1 MKESVVNTVATAR
14 ARLASLVGSARDD
27 LDLLDRFD
35 RYGADLLEPL
45 DEVYGL
51 DSIIEPLIALLAAN
65 HTQRDAELHDRDR
78 RRVLEPDWFQK
89 PTTMGYVCYTDL
101 FAGNLRGMA
110 GRIPY
115 LEGLGVTYL
124 HLMPILKPRE
134 GANDGGYAV
143 ADYRSLRSDLGT
155 MAELRATASKLHA
168 SGISLTLDLVLN
180 HVALE
185 HEWAEKAR
193 AGDTAYRDY
202 FYVFDS
208 KEIPDQYERSLPEVF
223 PDFAP
228 GNFTWDDDLGAW
240 VWTTFNSYQWDVNWS
255 NPAVFCEYADIIGNL
270 ANHGVDCLR
279 LDAIAFIWKR
289 MGTICQNEPEVH
301 AITQALRTFARILAP
316 SLIFKAEAIV
326 GPAQVGAYLGEGKRA
341 GKVSDLAYHNSLM
354 VQIWSAIASRDADLL
369 ERSLSRFGSLP
380 TTTAWGVYLRCHDD
394 IGWAIDDSD
403 AAALGVSGHG
413 HRMFLADYFTGVFP
427 GSDARGVDFQID
439 PASGERRTSGS
450 AASLAGIESALAKAD
465 AKHLDTAI
473 ARYLCAYSMVF
484 GFGGIPLLYMG
495 DEIGMVNDESFLKD
509 AAKADDNRWIHRPEM
524 DWDSAERA
532 TTKPTA
538 KAKAAVQ
545 AAFRIRAGIDHLIT
559 IRKSLPSL
567 HASVATKVRAGRSR
581 GVALFDR
588 QHPAGRLVQVYNVSD
603 QPRFVDTDELGG
615 LYGKVHDHITGDTF
629 DIGSGI
635 PLAPYEVRWLTAA
648 A

>member
-1 MKESVVNTVATAR
+1 MVDTVTAVR
-14 ARLASLVGSARDD
+14 ARLAARLGTSRDD

-35 RYGADLLEPL
+35 RFGADLIEPL

-51 DSIIEPLIALLAAN
+51 DSVIDSLLDILVTNHELRDPAL
-65 HTQRDAELHDRDR
+65 HQRDRE
-78 RRVLEPDWFQK
+78 RVLEPDWFQK
-89 PTTMGYVCYTDL
+89 PSTMGYVCYTDL
-101 FAGNLRGMA
+101 FAKNLKGLA
-110 GRIPY
+110 TKIPY

-124 HLMPILKPRE
+124 HLMPILKPRA

-143 ADYRSLRSDLGT
+143 ADYRSLRSDLGS
-155 MAELRATASKLHA
+155 MAELRATAEKLHA
-168 SGISLTLDLVLN
+168 AGISLTLDLVLN

-185 HEWAEKAR
+185 HEWAVKAR
-193 AGDTAYRDY
+193 AGDPIYRDY
-202 FYVFDS
+202 FYAFDDRT
-208 KEIPDQYERSLPEVF
+208 IPDQYERTLPEVF

-228 GNFTWDDDLGAW
+228 GNFTWDEDMSAW

-255 NPAVFCEYADIIGNL
+255 NPKVFCEYADIIANL

-289 MGTICQNEPEVH
+289 MGTSCQNEAEVH
-301 AITQALRTFARILAP
+301 AITQALRTFSRILAP

-354 VQIWSAIASRDADLL
+354 VQIWSAIASKDASLL
-369 ERSLSRFGSLP
+369 ERSMSRFGALP

-403 AAALGVSGHG
+403 AGSLGINGHD
-413 HRMFLADYFTGVFP
+413 HRMFLADYFTGKFP

-450 AASLAGIESALAKAD
+450 AASLAGIEVALTSKNTA
-465 AKHLDTAI
+465 HLETAI

-495 DEIGMVNDESFLKD
+495 DEIGMVNDESFLGD
-509 AAKADDNRWIHRPEM
+509 PAQAEDNRWIHRPAM
-524 DWDSAERA
+524 DW
-532 TTKPTA
+532 
-538 KAKAAVQ
+538 KAAEKAVSKP
-545 AAFRIRAGIDHLIT
+545 AASAAPTTVVAARIRAGIQHLISLRGT
-559 IRKSLPSL
+559 LPSL
-567 HASVATKVRAGRSR
+567 HAAVSTEVRAGRSA
-581 GVALFDR
+581 GVAIFDR
-588 QHPAGRLVQVYNVSD
+588 KHPAGHLVQVYNLSD
-603 QPRFVDTDELGG
+603 GERFVDTNELGG
-615 LYGKVHDHITGDTF
+615 LYGELHDHITGHTF
-629 DIGSGI
+629 DIGGGI
-635 PLAPYEVRWLTAA
+635 PLAPYEVRWLTASNR
-648 A
+648 

>member
-427 GSDARGVDFQID
+427 DPTREGSTSRLTPPRASDEP
-439 PASGERRTSGS
+439 PAPPHRWPELNPHSRRPMRSTSTPRLPGTCAHIRWCSVLAASRSCIWVTKSAWSTTSRSSKIRRRRTTT
-450 AASLAGIESALAKAD
+450 AGFTDPRWI
-465 AKHLDTAI
+465 
-473 ARYLCAYSMVF
+473 
-484 GFGGIPLLYMG
+484 GIPRNAQPL
-495 DEIGMVNDESFLKD
+495 NP
-509 AAKADDNRWIHRPEM
+509 RPRQRRPFRPH
-524 DWDSAERA
+524 SVFAPGLTTSSRFASRSRA
-532 TTKPTA
+532 CTHPS
-538 KAKAAVQ
+538 
-545 AAFRIRAGIDHLIT
+545 R
-559 IRKSLPSL
+559 RKSAREDRAAWHFSIANTPPV
-567 HASVATKVRAGRSR
+567 ASFRSTTCPTSHDSSTPMNSAGFTEKCTTTSQATPLTSGRGFRSHR
-581 GVALFDR
+581 TRCVG
-588 QHPAGRLVQVYNVSD
+588 
-603 QPRFVDTDELGG
+603 
-615 LYGKVHDHITGDTF
+615 
-629 DIGSGI
+629 
-635 PLAPYEVRWLTAA
+635 
-648 A
+648 

>member
-1 MKESVVNTVATAR
+1 MPVNVSDVRALLAAR
-14 ARLASLVGSARDD
+14 VGTSRDD

-35 RYGADLLEPL
+35 RFGHDLIEPL

-51 DSIIEPLIALLAAN
+51 DSVISPLIDIMVAN
-65 HTQRDAELHDRDR
+65 HELRDPALHQRDRE
-78 RRVLEPDWFQK
+78 RVLEPDWFQQSSM
-89 PTTMGYVCYTDL
+89 MGYVCYTDL
-101 FAGNLRGMA
+101 FAKDLKGLQGK
-110 GRIPY
+110 IPY

-124 HLMPILKPRE
+124 HLMPVLKPRA

-143 ADYRSLRSDLGT
+143 ADYRSLRDDLGSMT
-155 MAELRATASKLHA
+155 ELRATAEKLHS

-185 HEWAEKAR
+185 HEWAVKAR
-193 AGDTAYRDY
+193 AGDPVYRDY
-202 FYVFDS
+202 FYAFDDR
-208 KEIPDQYERSLPEVF
+208 EIPDQYERTLPEVF

-228 GNFTWDDDLGAW
+228 GNFTWNDDMKAW

-255 NPAVFCEYADIIGNL
+255 NPKVFCEYADIIANL

-289 MGTICQNEPEVH
+289 MGTSCQNEDEVH
-301 AITQALRTFARILAP
+301 AITQALRAFARILAP

-354 VQIWSAIASRDADLL
+354 VQIWAAIASRDSSLL
-369 ERSLSRFGSLP
+369 ERSLSRFGALP

-403 AAALGVSGHG
+403 AASLGLNGHA
-413 HRMFLADYFTGVFP
+413 HRMFLADYFTGTFA
-427 GSDARGVDFQID
+427 GSDAKGVDFQID

-450 AASLAGIESALAKAD
+450 AASLAGIEVALATKNKA
-465 AKHLDTAI
+465 HLDTAI

-495 DEIGMVNDESFLKD
+495 DEIGMINDESFLND
-509 AAKADDNRWIHRPEM
+509 PSKAEDNRWIHRPAM
-524 DWDSAERA
+524 AWSAADKA
-532 TTKPTA
+532 TSKPSASATLPTQVA
-538 KAKAAVQ
+538 H
-545 AAFRIRAGIDHLIT
+545 RIRAGIQHLISL
-559 IRKSLPSL
+559 RQSLPSL
-567 HASVATKVRAGRSR
+567 HAAVATDVRAGRSR
-581 GVALFDR
+581 GVAIFDR
-588 QHPAGRLVQVYNVSD
+588 HHPAGHVVQVYNLSD
-603 QPRFVDTDELGG
+603 TDSFVDTAELGG
-615 LYGKVHDHITGDTF
+615 LYGQVHDHITGHTF
-629 DIGSGI
+629 DIGAGI
-635 PLAPYEVRWLTAA
+635 PLAPYEVRWLTAG
-648 A
+648 